1 MKPTLEELIR
11 LIKLLNE
18 DHRSFIYRIV
28 ARLVLEEQEH

>member
-1 MKPTLEELIR
+1 MKSTLEELIR

-28 ARLVLEEQEH
+28 ARLILEEQER